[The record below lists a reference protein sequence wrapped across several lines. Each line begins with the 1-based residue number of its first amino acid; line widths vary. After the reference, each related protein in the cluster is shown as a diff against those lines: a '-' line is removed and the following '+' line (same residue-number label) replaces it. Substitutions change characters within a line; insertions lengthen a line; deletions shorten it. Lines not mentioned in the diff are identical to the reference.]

1 MRDLGGIDPRVWLLS
16 GLIVLAVAPAIVG
29 FSALGLAPAVAGV
42 GVAAAAV
49 AAVAWSWRRVPVSL
63 GEPVRG
69 RPWALAL
76 WLVLVLVAGVH
87 TARLGVFMHD
97 AARADLSVLPDRPF
111 FRTHA
116 CLSAYTEAS
125 RLAHLGENVYE
136 PKAYENRKLG
146 RLEVDLFQYPP
157 AFLVVG
163 GALRLASE
171 DFMVNRAQWF
181 LVQSLAFLAVA
192 FGLALWIG
200 GASGA
205 RLAWAIPLAW
215 MATPT
220 LLGLQLGNF
229 QVSGFAWSVGAMV
242 LAAIGWVVPAGA
254 LLGFCAAGKIFPGV
268 LGLYLL
274 ARRRY
279 AAVLWTGVFALV
291 WLVLAI
297 AWFGMKPQWD
307 FLQFQVPRLH
317 SGAAFPWIN
326 DPDTAGINYSIY
338 GLVLRLH
345 ALGVPGVTREFGNT
359 LASVFGGLV
368 LVTAA
373 YLGWRRRDVG
383 LHDEVTRGQEAMLWL
398 AVLNLG
404 SLRSPF
410 VPDAYA
416 WVGTIWL
423 VTLLFA
429 SVRRPTFAA
438 LGVTVLLIAA
448 LSQVFDGMLS
458 PGQTTP
464 TWMLGVTLAI
474 QIVALALNVWVV
486 WRSLPGLR
494 AAPLPASPSIAHP
507 QR

>member
-1 MRDLGGIDPRVWLLS
+1 MQTTRLS
-16 GLIVLAVAPAIVG
+16 
-29 FSALGLAPAVAGV
+29 
-42 GVAAAAV
+42 
-49 AAVAWSWRRVPVSL
+49 
-63 GEPVRG
+63 
-69 RPWALAL
+69 
-76 WLVLVLVAGVH
+76 
-87 TARLGVFMHD
+87 VFMHD

-157 AFLVVG
+157 AFLVMG
-163 GALRLASE
+163 GALRLGSE
-171 DFMVNRAQWF
+171 DFMVNRAVWF
-181 LVQSLAFLAVA
+181 LVQGLGFLAAA
-192 FGLALWIG
+192 FGLAIWIG
-200 GASGA
+200 GVTGA

-215 MATPT
+215 VATPT
-220 LLGLQLGNF
+220 LLALQLGNF
-229 QVSGFAWSVGAMV
+229 QVSGFAWSVGAMM
-242 LAAIGWVVPAGA
+242 LAATGWVVPAGA

-279 AAVLWTGVFALV
+279 AAVLWTGVFALA

-373 YLGWRRRDVG
+373 ISGVAPARRRPP
-383 LHDEVTRGQEAMLWL
+383 R
-398 AVLNLG
+398 
-404 SLRSPF
+404 
-410 VPDAYA
+410 
-416 WVGTIWL
+416 
-423 VTLLFA
+423 
-429 SVRRPTFAA
+429 
-438 LGVTVLLIAA
+438 
-448 LSQVFDGMLS
+448 
-458 PGQTTP
+458 
-464 TWMLGVTLAI
+464 
-474 QIVALALNVWVV
+474 
-486 WRSLPGLR
+486 
-494 AAPLPASPSIAHP
+494 
-507 QR
+507 